1 MSKTGNLT
9 FCFLT
14 SLLIAAVIL
23 TTASAQPPLSIP
35 ENAGSDAASKSSR
48 IEVRLWSTATVTDP
62 EIRLEQIACVTGDA
76 AEVIALKKLVLS
88 LPFKGD
94 NSLTLRAWEIAQ
106 RISDAGFDAAR
117 VDVIGAAR
125 CVIHTISTKLEN
137 STQTKTIEKNRPADV
152 ITETAAPAS
161 LEGKIREMITR
172 NLANKGLPKNSQI
185 KIDFNPTLRELLSLT
200 TPPYTFDIQCHQ
212 RSPVWMGLVGFK
224 VKIYRGSELLQTVPV
239 LAQVTVKAPVLVAAR
254 TINSKA
260 QLTRSDVDTTLREIG
275 NLNSRFLTNLDIT
288 GNQQAKKMIPLGSIL
303 TADMF
308 EPLPLVKRGSLI
320 TVVYLK
326 NGLEIK
332 MVGKALQPGFINETI
347 PVRNERSKEI
357 FRAKVIGADEAR
369 VEENLAAE
377 TAKGTAPAGGR
388 QS

>member
-125 CVIHTISTKLEN
+125 CVIHTISPKLEN